1 MPHDPQFVA
10 LVAAAMSDL
19 GIVSNEDVRR
29 IFDALREEEEYAD
42 TYRIWERHQGDAC
55 WRRLTVSRIK
65 AILEKAIRKE

>member
-19 GIVSNEDVRR
+19 GITSNGDVKR
-29 IFDALREEEEYAD
+29 IFGALRGGDEYED
-42 TYRIWERHQGDAC
+42 TYGIWERHQDDAC

-65 AILEKAIRKE
+65 AILEKIKK